1 MRFIAIVAIAA
12 LLAAPAATSAWS
24 ARAEHRHLGREKEG
38 QTEKRKGR
46 IHAGGAVEIAAAN
59 RA

>member
-12 LLAAPAATSAWS
+12 LLAVPVATVRVVC
-24 ARAEHRHLGREKEG
+24 RAEYRHLGREKEG

-46 IHAGGAVEIAAAN
+46 IYAGGA
-59 RA
+59 RRSSGR